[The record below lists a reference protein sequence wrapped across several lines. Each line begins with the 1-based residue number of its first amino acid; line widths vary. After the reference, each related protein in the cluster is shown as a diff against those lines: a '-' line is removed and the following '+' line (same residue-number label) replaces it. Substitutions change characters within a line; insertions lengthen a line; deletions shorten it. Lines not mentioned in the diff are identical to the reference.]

1 MLELATKFKPDVDGP
16 FQAAVDAGLR
26 AAELWTGPEVLDHSE
41 EVAERARKF
50 DLRYALH
57 FPTRRDLSQRHL
69 DGVVG
74 LYRSL
79 GCRSMTIHQLEFD
92 RYAPDLL
99 RRDASIVLAVEN
111 SHLAPAQLAAWAEA
125 NRHLTLDAEHVW
137 YLTHPEKSL
146 GEVLA
151 VFRALLERY
160 AGKLR
165 HVHLP
170 GYWIGQDEHRPMYFA
185 RDFVFPVLSLLDEF
199 GFEGLVVSETDVQY
213 QTPNDLRM
221 DALLFDTWKNKRRHA

>member
-1 MLELATKFKPDVDGP
+1 VLELATKFKPDIDEP

-26 AAELWTGPEVLDHSE
+26 AAELWTGPDVLDRGP
-41 EVAERARKF
+41 EVAARARRF
-50 DLRYALH
+50 PLRYALH
-57 FPTRRDLSQRHL
+57 FPTRRDLTERHL
-69 DGVVG
+69 DAVVE
-74 LYRSL
+74 LYRAL
-79 GCRSMTIHQLEFD
+79 ECRSMTIHQLEFD

-99 RRDASIVLAVEN
+99 RRDASLILAVEN
-111 SHLAPAQLAAWAEA
+111 SHLAPPQLASWAEA
-125 NRHLTLDAEHVW
+125 NRYLTLDAEHVW

-151 VFRALLERY
+151 VFRGLLERY
-160 AGKLR
+160 SGKLR

-170 GYWIGQDEHRPMYFA
+170 GYWIGQDEHRPMYCA

-199 GFEGLVVSETDVQY
+199 AFDGLVVSETDVQY

-221 DALLFDTWKNKRRHA
+221 DALLFDTWKNQRRC